1 MASGVASKIVELD
14 PSNKLASKYLQ
25 TKQHQQPPGM
35 STTTRSPRVNTQM
48 PGTQASGNFQNL
60 RMTDNSSSL
69 EKNLEEGYTS
79 LKSQAKLLQV
89 EFEAMYTIQGL
100 PTLEDEK
107 IISNLKAISDGR
119 ISSVVGVVQ
128 PLSVREVAREI
139 IAVPDKCQELIFED
153 FEAIVRWA
161 EHQDPPLSPHLV
173 RERLVK
179 RKTLLDAAL
188 PESMAQASVAV
199 LGRIELEYLQKKYAN
214 SETMLGDRIEDIPK
228 RNFFVSEDNYAWDMD
243 ELAQAITASDGV
255 MRNPMT
261 KQLFSESDIRMI
273 LSHPL
278 GQRLKPMR
286 LKQDQMR
293 KGIRPATIAWI
304 GNLGRIML
312 ADQSLDTAPSRQA
325 LDEFQAYVAT
335 LPGPEQVTID
345 QLKIPAR
352 DGFSK
357 QPFDYTIGESVRDAI
372 ANTTCLHKVNEYPD
386 N

>member
-35 STTTRSPRVNTQM
+35 PTTTRSPRVNTQM

-60 RMTDNSSSL
+60 RMTDDSSSL
-69 EKNLEEGYTS
+69 EKSLEEGYTS

-89 EFEAMYTIQGL
+89 EFEAMYTINGL
-100 PTLEDEK
+100 PTLKDEK
-107 IISNLKAISDGR
+107 IISNLKAISDGH

-139 IAVPDKCQELIFED
+139 IAVPGKCQELIFED
-153 FEAIVRWA
+153 FEAIVHWA
-161 EHQDPPLSPHLV
+161 EHQYPPLSPHLV

-188 PESMAQASVAV
+188 PKSMAQASAAV

-273 LSHPL
+273 LGHPL

-286 LKQDQMR
+286 LKQDQMK
-293 KGIRPATIAWI
+293 KGIRPATIGWI
-304 GNLGRIML
+304 GKLGRIML

-325 LDEFQAYVAT
+325 MDEFQAYVAT